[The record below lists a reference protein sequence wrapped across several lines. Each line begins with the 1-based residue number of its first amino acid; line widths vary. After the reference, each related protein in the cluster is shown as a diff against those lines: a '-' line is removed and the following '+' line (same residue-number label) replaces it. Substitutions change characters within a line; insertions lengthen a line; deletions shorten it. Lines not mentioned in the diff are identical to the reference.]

1 MQTLNRYAK
10 GQPVVIQRKVGSLL
24 GIVVEVD
31 VLPVGKPG
39 PHRYRY
45 MVQPAR
51 LVGGQAQVIAA
62 AMAVPDVHPNKLRPY
77 DPAICVNPWRFPD

>member
-1 MQTLNRYAK
+1 MLDRYTK

-24 GIVVEVD
+24 GIVVALD
-31 VLPVGKPG
+31 ILPVGKPG

-51 LVGGQAQVIAA
+51 LVDGQPRPIEA
-62 AMAVPDVHPNKLRPY
+62 AMAMPHVHPNKLLPY
-77 DPAICVNPWRFPD
+77 NPSIHINPWRLA